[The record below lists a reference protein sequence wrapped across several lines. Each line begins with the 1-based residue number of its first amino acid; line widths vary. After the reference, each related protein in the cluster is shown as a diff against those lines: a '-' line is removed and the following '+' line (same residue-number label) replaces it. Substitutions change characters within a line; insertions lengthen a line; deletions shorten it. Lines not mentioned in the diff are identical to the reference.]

1 MKPYTYFCPNHDFFD
16 ASVGISRS
24 YGRIGTYYLDPG
36 QLLFNYKWPCLHGK
50 GDFNAIF
57 QHTDLSTLQLFPL
70 TNNCKD
76 EFSGKGTKITC
87 QIHIQ
92 KFGILKT
99 LL

>member
-57 QHTDLSTLQLFPL
+57 QHTDCCTLQDFDTFEKKIPKNYFFKSSVKILM
-70 TNNCKD
+70 K
-76 EFSGKGTKITC
+76 SGIFEIKS
-87 QIHIQ
+87 
-92 KFGILKT
+92 
-99 LL
+99 